1 MNRRDWSLFKHPM
14 RNASRVFNTVQEC
27 STLFN
32 SVQYSAVLALNIVQE
47 VRHAIL
53 PSDDERPIKIHYRAS

>member
-1 MNRRDWSLFKHPM
+1 MNRGDWSLFKHPM
-14 RNASRVFNTVQEC
+14 RNASRVFKCSNT
-27 STLFN
+27 
-32 SVQYSAVLALNIVQE
+32 VQYSAVLALNIVQE